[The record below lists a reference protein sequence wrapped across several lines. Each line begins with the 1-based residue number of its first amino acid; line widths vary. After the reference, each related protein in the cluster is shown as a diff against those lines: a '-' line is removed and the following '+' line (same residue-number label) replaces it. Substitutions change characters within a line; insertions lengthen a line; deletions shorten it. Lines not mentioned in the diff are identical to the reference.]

1 MKTLVLWVL
10 LGLTLFTIL
19 NIHDLRKLLLFIG
32 LISLIRLYTN
42 NMILVLSISLL
53 IFFMLIVVY
62 NLVSNIVSNLVSNS
76 SVEYH
81 ILNRVKYINNDG
93 IVLHEETCIK
103 EEFPYV
109 PKNHWFDIQQ
119 MMFHI
124 NKLRPSID

>member
-62 NLVSNIVSNLVSNS
+62 NLVSNLVSNS

-93 IVLHEETCIK
+93 IVLHESTYIK

-109 PKNHWFDIQQ
+109 PKNDWFDIQQ

>member
-62 NLVSNIVSNLVSNS
+62 NLVSNLVSNS

>member
-62 NLVSNIVSNLVSNS
+62 NLVSNLVSNS

-93 IVLHEETCIK
+93 IVLHEETYIK

-124 NKLRPSID
+124 NKLTPSID

>member
-19 NIHDLRKLLLFIG
+19 YIHDLRKLLLFIG
-32 LISLIRLYTN
+32 LIALIRLYTT

-53 IFFMLIVVY
+53 IFFMLIVSY
-62 NLVSNIVSNLVSNS
+62 NLVSNLDSNS

-93 IVLHEETCIK
+93 IVLHEETRIK
-103 EEFPYV
+103 EELPYV
-109 PKNHWFDIQQ
+109 PKNEWFDIQQ